1 MPQQQLDQ
9 DAVNLAKAIRH
20 HESGGNFAARG
31 KSGEYGAYQFM
42 PDTWKQWSRQY
53 LGRDVPLERAT
64 PQEQN
69 EVAYKRIKEWKDKG
83 FNVGEIASAWNA
95 GEGRKDAYKT
105 GFKGVN
111 SQGVAY
117 DTGAY
122 AEKVARTYQEM
133 KRGGVQTAGVGSYP
147 TPPEVKPF
155 QAAEV
160 APEQKKSFGRK
171 AAEFLFPILEK
182 KERTNL
188 QKVGDI
194 GLSALTLAPGAGL
207 AAKGLRAAGLMS
219 KAAPVAAKAVP
230 GIMGLAAQG
239 AKIGYAADVASDLS
253 QGETDFGKIATPGA
267 GTAVGGIG
275 GGLIGAASKYA
286 TGVLSGTSGVP
297 KSALEVSAERAPKVQ
312 GLLKTGTSPKEARD
326 VAAGAVKTL
335 RKTMSEEWKA
345 GVDDLVK
352 KYTGRRVGLPEGVTG
367 ELKNIADRYNTAT
380 KTRITIPQ
388 NPQDM
393 SVKELTDTIRDLNAI
408 KYNPLQPDRALMDMK
423 KYLKELG
430 KGSFNEGGE
439 FSTLY
444 SKYATKSD
452 ILEAADDIVRAYKAK
467 KPTEVTTAIN
477 RLQAVFNEGKDEYLK
492 AIQALEGETGVDI
505 LSHVAAGKVA
515 PRLPQDPRAGLDL
528 SDILRWLGVV
538 VTSPR
543 AADSLNKLLTQGM
556 STGLVTKS
564 LQSGAKIAP
573 VVPGLLER

>member
-1 MPQQQLDQ
+1 MPPQQLDK
-9 DAVNLAKAIRH
+9 DVVNLAKAIRQN
-20 HESGGNFAARG
+20 ESGGDFTARG
-31 KSGEYGAYQFM
+31 KSGEHGAYQYM
-42 PDTWKQWSRQY
+42 PDTWKQWSKQY
-53 LGRDVPLERAT
+53 LGRDVPLDRAT

-69 EVAYKRIKEWKDKG
+69 EVAYKKIKEMKDRG
-83 FNVGEIASAWNA
+83 FNVGQIASSWNA
-95 GEGRKDAYKT
+95 GEGNKDAYRT

-122 AEKVARTYQEM
+122 AEKVARTYQDL
-133 KRGGVQTAGVGSYP
+133 KRGGSSVGSYP
-147 TPPEVKPF
+147 APPEVKPF
-155 QAAEV
+155 QAAE
-160 APEQKKSFGRK
+160 AHQKEKSLGRK
-171 AAEFLFPILEK
+171 AAEFLFPVLEE
-182 KERTNL
+182 KERTPM
-188 QKVGDI
+188 QWAGDI

-207 AAKGLRAAGLMS
+207 AAKGLRGAGLLA
-219 KAAPVAAKAVP
+219 KAAPVAIKTAP
-230 GIMGLAAQG
+230 GIAKLAMQG
-239 AKIGYAADVASDLS
+239 AKVGYAADVASDLS
-253 QGETDFGKIATPGA
+253 SGETDFGKVITPGV
-267 GTAVGGIG
+267 GTAVGGVG
-275 GGLIGAASKYA
+275 GGLIGAFSKYA
-286 TGVLSGTSGVP
+286 TGALSGTSGVP
-297 KSALEVSAERAPKVQ
+297 KAALEVSAERAPKVQ

-345 GVDDLVK
+345 GVDDLVG
-352 KYTGRRVGLPEGVTG
+352 KYTGRRVGLPEGVAG
-367 ELKNIADRYNTAT
+367 ELTDIAGRYNTAT

-388 NPQDM
+388 NPQNM

-423 KYLKELG
+423 KYLKDLG

-439 FSTLY
+439 FTSLY

-477 RLQAVFNEGKDEYLK
+477 RLQSVFNEGRDEYLK

-515 PRLPQDPRAGLDL
+515 PKLPQDPRVGLDL

-543 AADSLNKLLTQGM
+543 AADSLNKLLTKGM
-556 STGLVTKS
+556 STGLVTKTM
-564 LQSGAKIAP
+564 QTGAKLAP
-573 VVPGLLER
+573 VVPGLVDR